1 MYILI
6 FHQTKKMT
14 EIEQRKN
21 ELFDY
26 VMMVCKMGIMP
37 DIKKLNILINK
48 FQIAVQ
54 KDCEEQNEK
63 ASM

>member
-1 MYILI
+1 MV
-6 FHQTKKMT
+6 T

-48 FQIAVQ
+48 FQQRTIGVGYYL
-54 KDCEEQNEK
+54 
-63 ASM
+63 

>member
-1 MYILI
+1 
-6 FHQTKKMT
+6 MT

-26 VMMVCKMGIMP
+26 IMMVCKMGIMP

-63 ASM
+63 AQVQ

>member
-1 MYILI
+1 
-6 FHQTKKMT
+6 MT
-14 EIEQRKN
+14 ETEQRKK

-26 VMMVCKMGIMP
+26 VIMICKMGIMP

-54 KDCEEQNEK
+54 KGCEK
-63 ASM
+63 

>member
-1 MYILI
+1 
-6 FHQTKKMT
+6 MT
-14 EIEQRKN
+14 ETEQRKK

-26 VMMVCKMGIMP
+26 VMMICKMGIMP

-54 KDCEEQNEK
+54 KDYEK
-63 ASM
+63 

>member
-1 MYILI
+1 MA
-6 FHQTKKMT
+6 T

-26 VMMVCKMGIMP
+26 VMLICKMGIMP

-63 ASM
+63 AQVQ

>member
-1 MYILI
+1 
-6 FHQTKKMT
+6 MT

-54 KDCEEQNEK
+54 KGSTWYCEEQNEK
-63 ASM
+63 TSV